1 MKTFLWA
8 VYGIVITWMGNE
20 MKHIDFFVED
30 QSGKIMLK
38 HLIPKM
44 LDGIDCVTFQIY
56 CYKGIGHISK
66 KQKSAKTIKARQ
78 LMDNLPKII
87 NGCGNTYNNWPKNYK
102 GYVIIVCDLD
112 KQNKKSFLEKLNA
125 LLESCHNKPQV
136 FFCLA
141 IEEGEAWLLGDHQA
155 VITAFPHANQK
166 LLDSYKQD
174 SICDT
179 WETLANIVGFIYK
192 GKSFA
197 EIGKEK
203 YRWADSISPHI
214 VLERNQSPSF
224 QHLLATVKAIV

>member
-1 MKTFLWA
+1 MED
-8 VYGIVITWMGNE
+8 IV
-20 MKHIDFFVED
+20 
-30 QSGKIMLK
+30 
-38 HLIPKM
+38 
-44 LDGIDCVTFQIY
+44 
-56 CYKGIGHISK
+56 YKGAIK
-66 KQKSAKTIKARQ
+66 K
-78 LMDNLPKII
+78 LPFAM
-87 NGCGNTYNNWPKNYK
+87 G
-102 GYVIIVCDLD
+102 V
-112 KQNKKSFLEKLNA
+112 F
-125 LLESCHNKPQV
+125 SCASNFQ
-136 FFCLA
+136 
-141 IEEGEAWLLGDHQA
+141 
-155 VITAFPHANQK
+155 TAFPHANQK